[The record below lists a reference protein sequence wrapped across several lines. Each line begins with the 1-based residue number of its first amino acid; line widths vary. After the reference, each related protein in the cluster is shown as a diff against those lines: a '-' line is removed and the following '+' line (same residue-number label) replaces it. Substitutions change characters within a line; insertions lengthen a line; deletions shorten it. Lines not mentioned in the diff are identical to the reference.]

1 MHETLF
7 LKQTVLIF
15 GSALLVA
22 WLFRVLRAPAIIGFL
37 FTGLLI
43 GPSGVGLIPANDV
56 AQFAEIG
63 LLLLLFTVGLELT
76 PETLF
81 RSGPQIVIASLI
93 QMFATIGATAV
104 AIKLGY
110 SAGAV
115 AAVLIGIAVAL
126 SSTAIVLKQLA
137 DLRQT
142 DSPSGAI
149 ITAILLVQD
158 IFIIMVMMTKPMFA
172 AASTASLG
180 AVATRGLLAIT
191 GLIATTLIIRR
202 VLSPLLRWLVGP
214 GARELV
220 TLLAVFMACA
230 GAYCAELVGW
240 SGALGACI
248 AGLLLAE
255 TDLRH
260 QLFADIL
267 PFRDVFNA
275 LFFISMGMLVDL
287 PAVAPH
293 LPFIAG
299 AIVGV
304 IFAKAAIAAFA
315 VRIAGWPLRL
325 AIQVGLGLC
334 TISEFSYIV
343 AREAAELEIISQNWV
358 KVLLAVTVG
367 TMLLGATLVP
377 ISDRIAS
384 ALSRFAKPGKPIPPS
399 PDAEAALHHVI
410 IVGYGLNGHNLATV
424 LRETRVPF
432 CVIEMNRY
440 LADRARIEGCRVVV
454 GDAAQS
460 TILEHAG
467 LHDARALVIAIDDQH
482 ATRLIVAQAHHAR
495 SDLFILART
504 RYLSELDTLY
514 KLGARVVIP
523 EEFETSIEIFAHVLK
538 EFGIPDNIIENQILM
553 VRSGRYG
560 MLRGS
565 PTTARQRSEIL
576 QMLDAT
582 ATQTFLIPTDSPAHG
597 RSMKDL
603 DLRAKSGAT
612 VIAIVRSGKPLTNP
626 SPDTHMQHGDVLVLV
641 GSHAQLDTAKAL
653 LAPAPV
659 D

>member
-43 GPSGVGLIPANDV
+43 GPSGIGLIPADDV

-81 RSGPQIVIASLI
+81 RSGPQIVIASLV
-93 QMFATIGATAV
+93 QMVATVGATAI

-110 SAGAV
+110 SAGTV
-115 AAVLIGIAVAL
+115 AAILIGIAVAL

-142 DSPSGAI
+142 DSPSGSI

-158 IFIIMVMMTKPMFA
+158 IFIIMIMMTKPMFA

-180 AVATRGLLAIT
+180 AVVGRGLLAIT
-191 GLIATTLIIRR
+191 GLVITTLIVRKA
-202 VLSPLLRWLVGP
+202 LSPLLRWLVGP

-230 GAYCAELVGW
+230 GAYLAELVGW

-358 KVLLAVTVG
+358 KVLLAITVG

-384 ALSRFAKPGKPIPPS
+384 ALSRFTKPEKPIPPS
-399 PDAEAALHHVI
+399 SDAEAALHHVI

-482 ATRLIVAQAHHAR
+482 ATRRIVAQAHHAR
-495 SDLFILART
+495 TDLFILART

-538 EFGIPDNIIENQILM
+538 EFGIPDNVIENQILM

-565 PTTARQRSEIL
+565 PITARQRSEIL

-582 ATQTFLIPTDSPAHG
+582 ATQTFLIPTNSPAHG

-626 SPDTHMQHGDVLVLV
+626 SPDAHMQEGDVLVLV
-641 GSHAQLDTAKAL
+641 GSHTQLDTAKSL
-653 LAPAPV
+653 LSEST
-659 D
+659 

>member
-43 GPSGVGLIPANDV
+43 GPSGVGLIPADDV
-56 AQFAEIG
+56 TQFAEIG

-93 QMFATIGATAV
+93 QMFATVGVMAV
-104 AIKLGY
+104 VVKLGY
-110 SAGAV
+110 SATTI
-115 AAVLIGIAVAL
+115 AAILVGIAIAL

-142 DSPSGAI
+142 DSPSGSI

-180 AVATRGLLAIT
+180 AVVGRGLLAIT
-191 GLIATTLIIRR
+191 GLIVTTLIIRR
-202 VLSPLLRWLVGP
+202 VLSPLLRWLVGQ

-230 GAYCAELVGW
+230 GAYLAELVGW

-304 IFAKAAIAAFA
+304 ILAKTAIAAFA
-315 VRIAGWPLRL
+315 VRIAGWPTRL

-384 ALSRFAKPGKPIPPS
+384 ALSRSRKTEKPS
-399 PDAEAALHHVI
+399 PASSSAEETLHHVI
-410 IVGYGLNGHNLATV
+410 IVGFGLNGHNLATV

-440 LADRARIEGCRVVV
+440 LADRARVEGCRVIV

-482 ATRLIVAQAHHAR
+482 ATRRIVAQAHHAR

-514 KLGARVVIP
+514 KLGARMVIP

-582 ATQTFLIPTDSPAHG
+582 ATQTFLIPTDSPAHD

-612 VIAIVRSGKPLTNP
+612 VIAIVRSGKPVTNP
-626 SPDTHMQHGDVLVLV
+626 SPDTHMQAGDVLVLV
-641 GSHAQLDTAKAL
+641 GSHEQLDKAKTL
-653 LAPAPV
+653 LSKST
-659 D
+659 